1 LWQGLLAALKN
12 SDEEK
17 AAKEA
22 QCVTLER
29 QVAALNTEMAAAR
42 ERQPILKSILYSGF
56 IH

>member
-1 LWQGLLAALKN
+1 MLAALIN

-22 QCVTLER
+22 QCVALGR

-42 ERQPILKSILYSGF
+42 ERQLILKSILYSGF
-56 IH
+56 MY